1 MILYRRYT
9 RRLVSVFLAG
19 IFFGALSV
27 SAEPQQASVA
37 PESNIFVINQPDY
50 TLSPHTGMTRE
61 HWKEAAIYLLEGAFS
76 HIHSLDDSM
85 VFPRF
90 PGEVRAADNPVN
102 VTEKLEGLSR
112 TLFAASVLLRENPE
126 LMINNIKVADYYRHQ
141 LVKLITPDSNTFIP
155 HRKKDAGTHQT
166 LVEFGAVA
174 ISLFVAPEIL
184 WQPLSKSDRD
194 ALASVM
200 LSWGDGPTVPSNW
213 KFFNIY
219 ILSFFKQQGYEVN
232 ETLLVEYLNLSLD
245 HYRGEGWY
253 NDNPAYDYYSMW
265 AFQMYGMLWAD
276 FFGKQRYPQIANKF
290 IANFRD
296 INDNYP
302 YLFARNGDM
311 IMWGRSIAYRFA
323 SITPLPLMSLAGD
336 DTVNFGWMR
345 RIASGNLL
353 QFLQHPQFLQD
364 RVPTLGFYGSFAP
377 AVQQYSVRGSSYWS
391 LKAFM
396 ALLIP
401 AGDPFWTAK
410 ENEGAWEKTLA
421 KNTVHNKFQPASEIL
436 ITNYPNIGAA
446 EVRAWCHVRVI
457 DNWEAFRG
465 GESYNRLAYNS
476 AFLWQ
481 ADGANGEVAMNYVIK
496 NKQGKWEALRLFDF
510 KKFDKGIYY
519 RTAVLETDD
528 QVRFNLADI
537 PLANGIL
544 RIDQNLSKTATE
556 FRLGHYALPD
566 LGQGIRKSSRTVNK
580 HKVHMLDNGE
590 YQLALVALS
599 GWDKMETL
607 DTRGLHPASEK
618 SAVINLKHRLRK
630 PASQPVTYATLMLWK
645 KSGESWTNEE
655 LMPVK
660 SINVE
665 GKGIDIVFAD
675 KSAKAVVF
683 E

>member
-1 MILYRRYT
+1 MIGLLCSRRT
-9 RRLVSVFLAG
+9 ATIFLLFVF
-19 IFFGALSV
+19 FNTLSV
-27 SAEPQQASVA
+27 GAEESQIKAS
-37 PESNIFVINQPDY
+37 PDKNIFTITQPDY
-50 TLSPHTGMTRE
+50 KLSPHTGMTRK
-61 HWKEAAIYLLEGAFS
+61 HWQDAAHYLLEGAFS
-76 HIHSLDDSM
+76 HIHSIDDSM

-90 PGEVRAADNPVN
+90 PGEVRPADKPVS

-126 LMINNIKVADYYRHQ
+126 LRINNIKVADYYRHH
-141 LVKLITPDSNTFIP
+141 LVKLTKPGSNTFIP
-155 HRKKDAGTHQT
+155 SRKKNAGTHQT

-174 ISLFVAPEIL
+174 ISLFVAPDVL
-184 WQPLSKSDRD
+184 WEPLSQKERD

-213 KFFNIY
+213 KFFNIF

-265 AFQMYGMLWAD
+265 AFQMYGILLAD
-276 FFGKQRYPQIANKF
+276 FFGNKHYPKIAKKF
-290 IANFRD
+290 ASNFRD

-302 YLFARNGDM
+302 YIFARNGDM

-323 SITPLPLMSLAGD
+323 SITPLPLMSLAD
-336 DTVNFGWMR
+336 NDSVNFGWMR

-364 RVPTLGFYGSFAP
+364 RIPTLGFYGSFAP
-377 AVQQYSVRGSSYWS
+377 AVQQYSVRGSSYWA

-401 AGDPFWTAK
+401 SNDPFWTAR
-410 ENEGAWEKTLA
+410 ENEGAWETTLK

-436 ITNYPNIGAA
+436 ITNYPNIGAS

-457 DNWEAFRG
+457 NNWEAFRG
-465 GESYNRLAYNS
+465 SENYNRLAYNS
-476 AFLWQ
+476 AFPWQ
-481 ADGANGEVAMNYVIK
+481 ADGPDGEVAMNYLIK
-496 NKQGKWEALRLFDF
+496 NKHDKWEALRLFDF
-510 KKFDKGIYY
+510 KKFEDGIYY
-519 RTAVLETDD
+519 RSAVLETNDD
-528 QVRFNLADI
+528 VRLNLADI

-544 RIDQNLSKTATE
+544 RIDQNLSQTKTD

-566 LGQGIRKSSRTVNK
+566 EGQGIRKSSR
-580 HKVHMLDNGE
+580 KVDNYDVQIIDNGK
-590 YQLALVALS
+590 YQLAMVPLL
-599 GWDKMETL
+599 GWAEMETL
-607 DTRGLHPASEK
+607 TTRGLHPANEV
-618 SAVINLKHRLRK
+618 SALINLKHQSDDGNVK
-630 PASQPVTYATLMLWK
+630 PVIYSALMLWK
-645 KSGESWTNEE
+645 NSGEVWTDEE

-660 SINVE
+660 TIRIEQASIKVTF
-665 GKGIDIVFAD
+665 KDQMTKTVTF
-675 KSAKAVVF
+675 
-683 E
+683 